1 MDRVGRLVD
10 GDMPDLGDRG
20 QVRRGRRAQPAGGRD
35 VTVTATTGQGR
46 AGHYAHCDR
55 CGWWQRTAE
64 AKDAVMAAWTH
75 RCKQKGEAE

>member
-1 MDRVGRLVD
+1 M
-10 GDMPDLGDRG
+10 
-20 QVRRGRRAQPAGGRD
+20 
-35 VTVTATTGQGR
+35 TVTATTGQGR